1 MIPTPTPTPTPT
13 TTPDSVWVVVC
24 PYVIVMVVFIV
35 IVAFSP
41 CAPAVFSRRKRR
53 CREGWAAR
61 KSTDDNLAREVSRA
75 REMEEGLAYVMDPNG
90 GFLQATKTKTAR
102 FGGQIEL

>member
-1 MIPTPTPTPTPT
+1 
-13 TTPDSVWVVVC
+13 
-24 PYVIVMVVFIV
+24 MVVFIV

-41 CAPAVFSRRKRR
+41 CAPAVFSRCKRR
-53 CREGWAAR
+53 CREGSAAR

-90 GFLQATKTKTAR
+90 TILQATKTKAAR